1 VIRSLTGFGRAVG
14 TFGDEHFSIEVSS
27 VNHRFL
33 ECSFRLPGSW
43 SVLEPKLKEALK
55 RRLARGKVNI
65 TLRRDR
71 GPCGRPNVKCD
82 LNVAEEYLNASRE
95 LVDLMSS
102 TERLSLDTLSRMDG
116 VFYQEEEEQD
126 LDAVLEAVQG
136 VMDEAVTQVE
146 RVREQE
152 GAALAEDMKTRVSEM
167 TDALA
172 EIERQAPEVNA
183 QYETRLRERVAELA
197 SDSKLTE
204 ERLAIE
210 VALLCDKSDVNEE
223 VVRLKAHFAHVTE
236 YLGKSEPVGREL
248 NFLAQEIQREVNT
261 IGSKLRDLGVT
272 REVLRMKSELEK
284 LREQAQ
290 NIE

>member
-1 VIRSLTGFGRAVG
+1 MTGFGRATG
-14 TFGDEHFSIEVSS
+14 AFGEEHFSIEVSS

-33 ECSFRLPGSW
+33 ECSFRLAGSW

-55 RRLARGKVNI
+55 DKLARGKVNV

-71 GPCGRPNVKCD
+71 GPAGRPNVKCD
-82 LNVAEEYLNASRE
+82 LKVAEEYLRASRE

-102 TERLSLDTLSRMDG
+102 TERLSLDTLARMDG

-126 LDAVLEAVQG
+126 LDAVLEAV
-136 VMDEAVTQVE
+136 TQVLSE
-146 RVREQE
+146 ALDQVQRVREQE
-152 GAALAEDMKTRVSEM
+152 GAALAEDLKTRVAEM
-167 TDALA
+167 TDALV

-183 QYETRLRERVAELA
+183 QYETRLKERIAELA
-197 SDSKLTE
+197 VDSKLTE
-204 ERLAIE
+204 DRLAIE

-223 VVRLKAHFAHVTE
+223 IVRLKAHFAHVTE
-236 YLGKSEPVGREL
+236 LVEKSEPIGREL
-248 NFLAQEIQREVNT
+248 NFLSQEIQREVNT